1 MGFTFDI
8 QMANIVA
15 YLTTSSRTPPRV
27 SYPELS
33 SFLGILSGVEPGPE
47 GVFSETLISSSP
59 DWVIAVK
66 QTARLAWND
75 LTNQP
80 DWSKQVPESE
90 ITARLATIRGLLSD
104 HHLFGLAVGSW
115 QDDQQLRAFIN
126 YAAFDSGHNAL
137 FLVPTGWNA
146 DSAIKL
152 LDPFPAVALAAERSQ
167 DWPGVVFWSR
177 KCHRRIFAP
186 TTGQGPLSR
195 VTRGSFVATALG

>member
-47 GVFSETLISSSP
+47 GVFSETLVSSSP

-104 HHLFGLAVGSW
+104 YHLFGLAVGSW

-126 YAAFDSGHNAL
+126 YAAFDSGHNAP
-137 FLVPTGWNA
+137 FLVPRAGMPIA
-146 DSAIKL
+146 
-152 LDPFPAVALAAERSQ
+152 
-167 DWPGVVFWSR
+167 
-177 KCHRRIFAP
+177 
-186 TTGQGPLSR
+186 PLSYLIHFR
-195 VTRGSFVATALG
+195 RSRWRLSAHRIGRGLCFGHETPSPHFHPYSRPRISITS